1 MPNVKDQPRVKNVH
15 LVKDAP
21 KSRAG
26 VTGYALRA
34 AFRHCVIDRTL
45 RYCQSVFLICANAFT

>member
-26 VTGYALRA
+26 VTGYNMHYALPLGIVLLIGLYA
-34 AFRHCVIDRTL
+34 IAKAF
-45 RYCQSVFLICANAFT
+45 F